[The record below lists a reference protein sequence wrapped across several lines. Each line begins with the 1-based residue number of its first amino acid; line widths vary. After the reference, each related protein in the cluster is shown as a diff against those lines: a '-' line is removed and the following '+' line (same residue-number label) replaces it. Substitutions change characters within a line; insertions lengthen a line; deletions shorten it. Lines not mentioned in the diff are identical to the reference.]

1 MKKLLLYFMTA
12 LMLLHVSSC
21 TTLKP
26 MADSVSDPD
35 YNRRIKVTN
44 PRYKKKP
51 NAIGYTIG
59 IGLPIVGAAGGYMS
73 DLVKTQDSDGIR
85 KESKIGGAG
94 FGLLVGT
101 GLSYLASKIGGYH
114 KNVRADNYDRWADKA
129 GGNYVCLRN
138 DGSTVTFIDKLA
150 EKDFEVRNINDVAD
164 FANAFPNSY
173 YAENVFSQGL
183 KKLGRN
189 DLPQLITLLPNC
201 AGVSDAKERYIKES
215 NSFDELS
222 AALKKYPIGTEVQK
236 MYLDLIEDANNAIT
250 FKQMY
255 PATQYGKEAVKN
267 AFRTINDV
275 SDIKHL
281 KDVYGNQFNLNKQDL
296 STASDAVKKNYFN
309 SLFILAPNQNV
320 NTFDQINSN
329 YSWLTYEGK
338 ENDVLDKYWDYCNKP
353 SASGKE
359 VLAALGR
366 VAGKVGLRG
375 ETVKSFVEKK
385 VAETMQDQ
393 LKVISVN
400 TANSTSSEFERW
412 KNAVYTAGVIVDDSS
427 FKVLVYGEV
436 KNNSKFDVPVGVSM
450 SGELYRITKLENS
463 LLGGLVSGLASL
475 AGVSPETRELIT
487 ALNVHGFTI
496 PILPAGET
504 YPYAI
509 MLDFGGT
516 QLDEATK
523 RGGVNLG
530 DLIKTSSD
538 VQLAN
543 VNVHA
548 AFNTEKVSEEQIKKQ
563 NEWLLMAQNGLPEA
577 NFKDLF
583 RNESLNQ
590 NEWDRRWRE
599 YSERH
604 DPVGS
609 IIVDKNYSELPNGK
623 LSKGLLLGTWYYYDY
638 PGLLRFKD
646 SNGNLISD
654 YINYNV
660 SFEDEYGTK
669 LHKYEIGYATENIR
683 NNIDSWEFDSYE
695 EMRDAVINALK

>member
-1 MKKLLLYFMTA
+1 
-12 LMLLHVSSC
+12 
-21 TTLKP
+21 
-26 MADSVSDPD
+26 
-35 YNRRIKVTN
+35 
-44 PRYKKKP
+44 
-51 NAIGYTIG
+51 
-59 IGLPIVGAAGGYMS
+59 
-73 DLVKTQDSDGIR
+73 
-85 KESKIGGAG
+85 
-94 FGLLVGT
+94 
-101 GLSYLASKIGGYH
+101 
-114 KNVRADNYDRWADKA
+114 
-129 GGNYVCLRN
+129 
-138 DGSTVTFIDKLA
+138 
-150 EKDFEVRNINDVAD
+150 
-164 FANAFPNSY
+164 
-173 YAENVFSQGL
+173 
-183 KKLGRN
+183 
-189 DLPQLITLLPNC
+189 
-201 AGVSDAKERYIKES
+201 
-215 NSFDELS
+215 
-222 AALKKYPIGTEVQK
+222 